1 LRLLGTTVRPAALRG
16 HAGEAEARD
25 EHHSAPHH
33 PFADGTRDRRPH
45 DLIDRYQLSP
55 PGEGVT
61 LQGDVAPGAGGRDP
75 VLNDGKDHNRSDGGD
90 DENRTRPNDH
100 RFDYTVGPPSPF
112 ARRRSKDA
120 VRRLVCFD
128 FPLEATQPMNIREVM
143 TPNPQC
149 VSPGDSIQNAARIM
163 RDCDTGAVP
172 VVENGRPVGILTDRD
187 IVVRS
192 DADGCDPNRTTIG
205 AICSR
210 YLSQVGP
217 DDPIDRAVE
226 VMRETAVR
234 RLPVVDREVLVG
246 IVSLGD
252 LAEARDPRSAL
263 SGISSAQPNT

>member
-1 LRLLGTTVRPAALRG
+1 MASTSPRTVQLVRDVMTRSPITLDDTTTIRDAAQAMR
-16 HAGEAEARD
+16 E
-25 EHHSAPHH
+25 
-33 PFADGTRDRRPH
+33 
-45 DLIDRYQLSP
+45 
-55 PGEGVT
+55 
-61 LQGDVAPGAGGRDP
+61 GDVGDVLVVRDQS
-75 VLNDGKDHNRSDGGD
+75 V
-90 DENRTRPNDH
+90 
-100 RFDYTVGPPSPF
+100 Y
-112 ARRRSKDA
+112 
-120 VRRLVCFD
+120 
-128 FPLEATQPMNIREVM
+128 
-143 TPNPQC
+143 
-149 VSPGDSIQNAARIM
+149 
-163 RDCDTGAVP
+163 
-172 VVENGRPVGILTDRD
+172 GILTDRD

-234 RLPVVDREVLVG
+234 RLPVVDGEVLVG